1 MDMLSPPVIAA
12 LGVMPAMALAGP
24 GSNAPWYPSLM
35 AFEHYDSGRSHLFA
49 QANFQGSF
57 AQGGNVVSARVSP
70 DDYLTPYNVVY
81 LSADAMF
88 VYGCGYGHKS
98 GIGAFVARM
107 DPKTLKTVWTNQL
120 INTVET
126 NEWDYPGVASILR
139 DGYLYVIYGYRI
151 AKLDPSDE
159 HVVARPA
166 APPTPPNAPP
176 CEPSHNRTD

>member
-81 LSADAMF
+81 LSADAML
-88 VYGCGYGHKS
+88 VYGGGYVDKG
-98 GIGAFVARM
+98 GIAAFVGRG
-107 DPKTLKTVWTNQL
+107 DPKTLKTVCANQL
-120 INTVET
+120 INTVDT
-126 NEWDYPGVASILR
+126 
-139 DGYLYVIYGYRI
+139 
-151 AKLDPSDE
+151 
-159 HVVARPA
+159 
-166 APPTPPNAPP
+166 
-176 CEPSHNRTD
+176 TDLN

>member
-1 MDMLSPPVIAA
+1 MVGESVCMTKKMLTGWLILVSYLGASPGPVVPINLRKDTSMHSLVLPVIAA
-12 LGVMPAMALAGP
+12 LAVMPAMALAGP

-88 VYGCGYGHKS
+88 GYG
-98 GIGAFVARM
+98 
-107 DPKTLKTVWTNQL
+107 
-120 INTVET
+120 
-126 NEWDYPGVASILR
+126 
-139 DGYLYVIYGYRI
+139 
-151 AKLDPSDE
+151 
-159 HVVARPA
+159 
-166 APPTPPNAPP
+166 
-176 CEPSHNRTD
+176 